1 MNSALPRADCLSWM
15 RIVEYYS
22 PPRSHREKKWIL
34 GRHGLSGGSNLK
46 KRYNFD

>member
-1 MNSALPRADCLSWM
+1 MNSAFPRADWLSCM
-15 RIVEYYS
+15 RIAEYYS

-34 GRHGLSGGSNLK
+34 GRHGLSGGNNLE